1 MDTIKSILKSG
12 LDRHIAANYKL
23 SLKKEAEPYS
33 EWIEKREETL
43 PKYDM
48 SVSYDKVNGEIDV
61 HSISYS
67 AKYEG
72 VSVRIIPYST
82 VLENFSIMNCIEDI
96 LIFVNGE
103 LTECAIPLI
112 VEEFEKKPAISV
124 LYGDEDIVEN
134 EDEPVRE
141 LPFFK
146 PAWSPNT
153 FLDHFYFCNIV
164 ALRRGAFRLFEWSKG
179 YTGAASIY
187 HTLIRYLYNDE
198 VTLRTKVGRISE
210 VLVHASDYNN
220 NYIKDALAEGLAKRV
235 TVDTGDV
242 LSIIIPSKDNPHLL
256 RTCIGSIVD
265 NKPDDLEIE
274 VIVVDNGS
282 SESNLN
288 LIDILKK
295 EYNFTHIYKPMEFNF
310 ALMCNMGAE
319 AAKGE
324 LLLFLNDDVTI
335 TSKESLSL
343 LVSQVKYSFSGAVGT
358 KLLYPDTTKIQHAGV
373 FNTRIGPAH
382 KLQFQNDDE
391 THYFGFNKSVN
402 NVLAVTGACIMI
414 RKEVYRDVAG
424 MNEALKVAFND
435 IDLCF
440 KLYEKGYVNVVCNNT
455 FMYHAESITRGRDTT
470 EEAIIRLWNERDRL
484 YEEHPMFKAYDPF
497 YSKNLVNDCLDTRF
511 VPACEYEFDK
521 VHTTAEQFDSADL
534 KTSRDEPCV
543 QIGVEYSGEVGRY
556 TFGEEYLEKEQTEI
570 KSDDYYIQG
579 FSYLMGS
586 DNALYKKKILL
597 QNVNT
602 LAVMALT
609 LQSCYR
615 SDVAS
620 ACTDE
625 TNVEMS
631 GIAMII
637 PGGLLPEGRYRIG
650 IMYEKIMSREVL
662 HRFTNNYIE
671 VTSR

>member
-12 LDRHIAANYKL
+12 FDRHITSNYRL
-23 SLKKEAEPYS
+23 SLKREFESYG
-33 EWIEKREETL
+33 EWIEKREENL
-43 PKYDM
+43 PRFDM

-82 VLENFSIMNCIEDI
+82 VLENFTIVNCIEDI

-103 LTECAIPLI
+103 LSECAIPLI
-112 VEEFEKKPAISV
+112 VEEFEKKPSISV
-124 LYGDEDIVEN
+124 LYGDEDIVES
-134 EDEPVRE
+134 DENPVRE

-210 VLVHASDYNN
+210 ILVHASDYNN
-220 NYIKDALAEGLAKRV
+220 NYLKDTSAETLSKRLV
-235 TVDTGDV
+235 IDV
-242 LSIIIPSKDNPHLL
+242 GNKISVVIPSKDNPHLL
-256 RTCIGSIVD
+256 RSVIGSIVD
-265 NKPDDLEIE
+265 NTPENTEIE
-274 VIVVDNGS
+274 IIVVDNGS
-282 SESNLN
+282 SEANLN
-288 LIDILKK
+288 LIELLKK
-295 EYNFTHIYKPMEFNF
+295 EYNFTHIYSPMEFNF
-310 ALMCNMGAE
+310 ALMCNMGAQ
-319 AAKGE
+319 AATGE

-335 TSKESLSL
+335 VDKETLSIL
-343 LVSQVKYSFSGAVGT
+343 AAQAAYSFSGAVGV

-382 KLQFQNDDE
+382 KLQFQNNEE
-391 THYFGFNKSVN
+391 THFFGFNESVN

-414 RKEVYRDVAG
+414 RKSVYNEVTG
-424 MNEALKVAFND
+424 MNERLKVAFND

-440 KLYEKGYVNVVCNNT
+440 KLYEHGYVNTVCNNT
-455 FMYHAESITRGRDTT
+455 YMYHAESITRGRDTT
-470 EEAIIRLWNERDRL
+470 EEAIIRLWTERDRL
-484 YEEHPMFKAYDPF
+484 YEEHPMFKAFDPF
-497 YSKNLVNDCLDTRF
+497 YSKNLINDCLDTRF
-511 VPACEYEFDK
+511 VPACEYEFDRSYCI
-521 VHTTAEQFDSADL
+521 AEQCNPIEL

-543 QIGVEYSGEVGRY
+543 QIGIEYSGRLGRY
-556 TFGEEYLEKEQTEI
+556 TFDEERPELSNE
-570 KSDDYYIQG
+570 DYYIQG

-602 LAVMALT
+602 DKVTAIP
-609 LQSCYR
+609 LQCCYR
-615 SDVAS
+615 SDIAA
-620 ACTDE
+620 ACTEE

-631 GIAMII
+631 GVAMII
-637 PGGLLPEGRYRIG
+637 PKDILSEGRYRIG
-650 IMYEKIMSREVL
+650 IMYEKMMSREVL

-671 VTSR
+671 VTSQ